1 MSRKNI
7 IIIISLVIV
16 VILVGSCVIIVL
28 NNANKNTNDV
38 FQYDY
43 DESTDINNE
52 SDVNSDDGEANI
64 NQEDYEIKINYEND
78 EEILNALSEC
88 LKRANIEN
96 FEIAENM
103 EFVRKRSVDN
113 VEDYFKNITLDYSK
127 INRIENDKDL
137 IYMKKVTP
145 MEYTGRDEGEVV
157 TQINI
162 DLEYIKEFNEKIIED
177 AVSSVR
183 MVWNRCNF

>member
-7 IIIISLVIV
+7 IIIALVIV
-16 VILVGSCVIIVL
+16 VILVGSCIIIVL
-28 NNANKNTNDV
+28 NNANKNTSDV

-52 SDVNSDDGEANI
+52 SDTNSDDDEANI

-78 EEILNALSEC
+78 EEMLNALSEC

-96 FEIAENM
+96 FEITESV
-103 EFVRKRSVDN
+103 EFVKKRSVDN
-113 VEDYFKNITLDYSK
+113 IEGYFKNVGLDYSK

-137 IYMKKVTP
+137 IYMKNVTP
-145 MEYTGRDEGEVV
+145 MEYTGRGEGEVV
-157 TQINI
+157 PQINI
-162 DLEYIKEFNEKIIED
+162 DSEYIKEFNETIVEN
-177 AVSSVR
+177 AVSSAR